1 MVNELAVGADS
12 DNCARYLEAASDDAR
27 NAAVRRRATLV
38 GCLAVLMW
46 ATLATLTVT
55 LKSIPPFQLLA
66 MAFGVAFVV
75 CSLWLLLSG
84 GAKRFSVFVQPL
96 SFWLS
101 AIAGLFI
108 YHALYFVALRL
119 APAAEANLINYLW
132 PLLIVLL
139 SSLVPG
145 GARLR
150 AAQLIGA
157 VMGLAAT
164 GLLIGGGGKL
174 GAVTGNLWGYVAAV
188 ACAFVWSSYSVLNRR
203 FSEVPSEAMI
213 GVCGVVALLGATTHL
228 LFEPASVQL
237 AGAEWLALLALGC
250 GPVGLAF
257 LVWDYGT
264 KHGDLPLLGTLAY
277 GAPVLSTLLLV
288 ALGLAQPTIGLL
300 LAVGLVVGGAWIAT
314 TKPQSQD
321 EASERLGL
329 EVA

>member
-1 MVNELAVGADS
+1 
-12 DNCARYLEAASDDAR
+12 
-27 NAAVRRRATLV
+27 
-38 GCLAVLMW
+38 MW

-75 CSLWLLLSG
+75 GSLWLLLSG

-139 SSLVPG
+139 SALVPG

-150 AAQLIGA
+150 ASQLIGA

-237 AGAEWLALLALGC
+237 ARAEWLALLALGC

-314 TKPQSQD
+314 TKPQAQD
-321 EASERLGL
+321 EARERLGL

>member
-1 MVNELAVGADS
+1 LVNELAVGADS
-12 DNCARYLEAASDDAR
+12 DNCARYLAAASDDAR
-27 NAAVRRRATLV
+27 NGAVRRRATLV

-46 ATLATLTVT
+46 ATLATLTVS

-75 CSLWLLLSG
+75 GSLWLLLSG

-101 AIAGLFI
+101 ATAGLFI

-139 SSLVPG
+139 SALVPG

-174 GAVTGNLWGYVAAV
+174 GAVTGNLWGYIAAV

-237 AGAEWLALLALGC
+237 ARAEWLALLALGC

-264 KHGDLPLLGTLAY
+264 KHGDLPLLGTFAY

-314 TKPQSQD
+314 TKPQAQD